1 MASVHKMT
9 NGRYRVLWREEGR
22 QRQKNFQS
30 AAEAKRFAATLELS
44 PEKKSS
50 RISVGDWLAAYR
62 DTVSIRKK
70 GSKQEVLR
78 IERFRQ
84 RPFASIKLSEISTA
98 DLQRYFDDRLEE
110 PSQKFVGTLAPA
122 TAHKELQTLSVIFNR
137 AVSQGLIPKNPCVGV
152 TLPKAAEHRERTAS
166 AEEIEMLL
174 AASGWDGKTVP
185 LTNMALTIAAF
196 IFACK
201 TGMRSGEILRIEESW
216 IDGCVIHI
224 PHEAT
229 KTDSRRDV
237 ALSSEALRI
246 LNLVRERGEMPLIFG
261 GVSDATRDVLFR
273 KVRDR
278 AGLGPV
284 IDSEGRIIKE
294 GLNFHDSRATFATWA
309 ASPDPKT
316 GAPRLD
322 VLALARQTGHK
333 NLKMLQ
339 RYYRASAEDIAKR
352 LDKASC

>member
-9 NGRYRVLWREEGR
+9 NGRYRVLWREDGR

-30 AAEAKRFAATLELS
+30 ASEAKRFAATIELP

-50 RISVGDWLAAYR
+50 RITVADWLAAYR
-62 DTVSIRKK
+62 DTESVHKR
-70 GSKQEVLR
+70 GAKQECLR
-78 IERFRQ
+78 INRFIE
-84 RPFASIKLSEISTA
+84 RPFAAKKLTELTTR
-98 DLQRYFDDRLEE
+98 DLQKYFDDRLKE
-110 PSQKFVGTLAPA
+110 PSQKYIGTLSPA
-122 TAHKELQTLSVIFNR
+122 TVHKEIHTLSAAFSK
-137 AVSQGLIPKNPCVGV
+137 AVKMGLIALNPCTGV
-152 TLPKAAEHRERTAS
+152 ELPRPPEHRERVAS
-166 AEEIEMLL
+166 DEDIKKLL
-174 AASGWDGKTVP
+174 VASGWDGDSVP
-185 LTNMALTIAAF
+185 ATGVQLVIAAF
-196 IFACK
+196 LFACK
-201 TGMRSGEILRIEESW
+201 TGMRSGEILRIEEAW

-237 ALSSEALRI
+237 ALSSEARRI
-246 LNLVRERGEMPLIFG
+246 LDLVRKRGDVPLIFG
-261 GVSDATRDVLFR
+261 GVSDATRDALFR

-284 IDSEGRIIKE
+284 VDSEGRIIKE

-316 GAPRLD
+316 GVPRLD

-339 RYYRASAEDIAKR
+339 RYYRASAEDIATQ
-352 LDKASC
+352 LDKAS